1 MFLLPACRPRHPAY
15 NRRIRIPVL
24 PLYTTSALPQ
34 HILPCPSICPTCRPS
49 TFTTHF
55 ALSPQLPH
63 TCGPSTFTTHFA
75 LSLQLPHLRAQHFH
89 NAFCPVPPAAP
100 PAGPALSQRILS
112 CPSSC
117 PTCGP
122 STFTTHFALS
132 LQLPHLQAQHF
143 HNAFF
148 LSPSC
153 PIPAGP
159 ALSQRILSCP
169 SSCPTCGPSTFT
181 THFALSLQ
189 LPHLQAQHFHNAFF
203 LSPSCPIP
211 AGPPH
216 FQFHDSMRSRKPPSL
231 PSSVFCTRFGFRAAC
246 RHSAQQTHTRPL
258 PGSAVCFPALLP
270 PGHCQVLCIIA
281 TRTS

>member
-159 ALSQRILSCP
+159 
-169 SSCPTCGPSTFT
+169 
-181 THFALSLQ
+181 
-189 LPHLQAQHFHNAFF
+189 
-203 LSPSCPIP
+203 
-211 AGPPH
+211 PH